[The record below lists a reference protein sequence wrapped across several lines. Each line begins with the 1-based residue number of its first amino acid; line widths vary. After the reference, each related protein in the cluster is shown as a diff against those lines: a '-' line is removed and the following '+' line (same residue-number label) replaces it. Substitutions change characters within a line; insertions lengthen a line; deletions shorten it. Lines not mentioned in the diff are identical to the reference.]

1 VPVSSAPRPML
12 IRGKDVMNVV
22 NNAPVRVKLLVPLA
36 LITLMLIAISVIAVT
51 RLATLNER
59 VDALSQR
66 YVQAQGSLLAADRD
80 LQQALVAER
89 SVLSVEAGS
98 DFFAAFEK
106 DHRENLDQTYERVA
120 AYVRLMDD
128 DEARAAHAEF
138 KKLAAIWEK
147 TSLEVIGT
155 MRTGT
160 QSDAVAAMAM
170 SVYKGEPEFNTM
182 RDVLDVEQG
191 RLQQRLDAYRDEAAA
206 SYATARGVL
215 IGVSL
220 AGIAL
225 CVIVGVFLPGTI
237 ARPLREVSGTL
248 SELASGNGD
257 LTKRLPDQRQDEIGE
272 LARYFNHFMDNLQ
285 KLIRQVSECS
295 DQVSSAST
303 ELSATASGVATSSQA
318 QSESASSTAA
328 AVEQITVSISS
339 VAQGAEEV
347 LSLSRESMQL
357 TSNSNRSL
365 QELLTEVG
373 RVENAVKDIATSVEE
388 FVRSSQAITSMTK
401 QVKDMADLLA
411 LNAAIEAA
419 RAGEHGRGFAVVADE
434 VRKLAEKSGHA
445 ASEIDV
451 VTRTLGEQSEGV
463 EKSIEQGL
471 TSLASSQERVAQV
484 VSLLAEATNAVERA
498 SDGVGEITSSVK
510 EQTAASNDIARNIE
524 SIAQMAEQNSE
535 AVRETS
541 EAAHHLENL
550 AATLRTLVGRF
561 RV

>member
-1 VPVSSAPRPML
+1 MSF
-12 IRGKDVMNVV
+12 V

-36 LITLMLIAISVIAVT
+36 LITLMLIAISITAVT

-59 VDALSQR
+59 VDALSHR
-66 YVQAQGSLLAADRD
+66 YMQAQSNLLNADRD

-89 SVLSVEAGS
+89 SILSVEADS
-98 DFFAAFEK
+98 DFFANFEK
-106 DHRENLDQTYERVA
+106 DHRTNLDQTYGRVK
-120 AYVRLMDD
+120 AYVELMDD
-128 DEARAAHAEF
+128 EEARAAHGEF
-138 KKLAAIWEK
+138 EKLAAVWEK
-147 TSLEVIGT
+147 TSLEVIET
-155 MRTGT
+155 MRNGT

-182 RDVLDVEQG
+182 RDVLDGEQG
-191 RLQQRLDAYRDEAAA
+191 RLQQRLDAFRDEAAA
-206 SYATARGVL
+206 SYTTARDVL

-225 CVIVGVFLPGTI
+225 CVLVGVFLPGTI

-365 QELLTEVG
+365 QELLAEVS

-401 QVKDMADLLA
+401 QVKDMADQTNLLA

-445 ASEIDV
+445 ASEIDE

-484 VSLLAEATNAVERA
+484 VSLLAEATSAVERA

>member
-1 VPVSSAPRPML
+1 
-12 IRGKDVMNVV
+12 MNVV

-36 LITLMLIAISVIAVT
+36 LITIMLIAISVIGVT

-59 VDALSQR
+59 VDALSQQ
-66 YVQAQGSLLAADRD
+66 YLLAQDNLLNADRD

-89 SVLSVEAGS
+89 SILSVEADS
-98 DFFAAFEK
+98 DFFTNFEK
-106 DHRENLDQTYERVA
+106 DYKENLGQTHDRVKKYAELLGDQEAVA
-120 AYVRLMDD
+120 AQ
-128 DEARAAHAEF
+128 AEF
-138 KKLAAIWEK
+138 EQLASVWEK
-147 TSLEVIGT
+147 TSSEVIET
-155 MRTGT
+155 MRNGT
-160 QSDAVAAMAM
+160 QSDAIAAMAM
-170 SVYKGEPEFNTM
+170 SVYKGEPEFNAM
-182 RDVLDVEQG
+182 REVLNREQE
-191 RLQQRLDAYRDEAAA
+191 RLEARLASYRTEAAS
-206 SYATARGVL
+206 SYVAARAML

-225 CVIVGVFLPGTI
+225 CVVVGVFLPGTI
-237 ARPLREVSGTL
+237 ANPLREVSSTL

-257 LTKRLPDQRQDEIGE
+257 LTKRLPDEREDEIGE

-318 QSESASSTAA
+318 QSESAASTAA
-328 AVEQITVSISS
+328 AVEEITVSISS

-347 LSLSRESMQL
+347 LSLSRESMKL
-357 TSNSNRSL
+357 TSNSNRGL
-365 QELLTEVG
+365 NELLTEVN
-373 RVENAVKDIATSVEE
+373 RVESAVKEIASSVEE

-401 QVKDMADLLA
+401 QVKDMADQTNLLA

-434 VRKLAEKSGHA
+434 VRKLAEKSGAA

-471 TSLASSQERVAQV
+471 NSLATSQERVGQV
-484 VSLLAEATNAVERA
+484 VALLADATSAVERA

>member
-1 VPVSSAPRPML
+1 
-12 IRGKDVMNVV
+12 MNVV

-36 LITLMLIAISVIAVT
+36 LITIMLIAISVIGIT
-51 RLATLNER
+51 RLGSLNER
-59 VDALSQR
+59 IAVMSER
-66 YVQAQGSLLAADRD
+66 YVQAQDNLLQADRD

-89 SVLSVEAGS
+89 SILSVEADS
-98 DFFAAFEK
+98 DFFANFEK
-106 DHRENLDQTYERVA
+106 DHSLNIDQTYNRVK
-120 AYVRLMDD
+120 AYVELMND
-128 DEARAAHAEF
+128 DEAGTAHAEF
-138 KKLAAIWEK
+138 LKLAETWVK
-147 TSLEVIGT
+147 TSRDVIET

-160 QSDAVAAMAM
+160 QSDAIAAMAM
-170 SVYKGEPEFNTM
+170 SVYKGEPEFNAM
-182 RDVLDVEQG
+182 RDVLDAEQE
-191 RLQQRLDAYRDEAAA
+191 RLEVRLAEYREDSAA
-206 SYATARGVL
+206 SYAGARAMLILVSLGGVL
-215 IGVSL
+215 
-220 AGIAL
+220 L
-225 CVIVGVFLPGTI
+225 CVVVGVFLPGTI
-237 ARPLREVSGTL
+237 ATPLREVSRTL
-248 SELASGNGD
+248 SELAGGNGD
-257 LTKRLPDQRQDEIGE
+257 LTKRLPDGRQDEIGE

-318 QSESASSTAA
+318 QSESAASTAA
-328 AVEQITVSISS
+328 AVEEITVSISS

-347 LSLSRESMQL
+347 LTLSRESMQL
-357 TSNSNRSL
+357 TSNSNRGL
-365 QELLTEVG
+365 HELLTEVN
-373 RVENAVKDIATSVEE
+373 RVESAVKEIATSVDE

-401 QVKDMADLLA
+401 QVKDMADQTNLLA

-434 VRKLAEKSGHA
+434 VRKLAEKSGAA

-463 EKSIEQGL
+463 EKSIELGL
-471 TSLASSQERVAQV
+471 NSLATSQERVAQV
-484 VSLLAEATNAVERA
+484 VALLAEATSSVERA
-498 SDGVGEITSSVK
+498 SEGVGEITSSVK